1 MRYAVSGTCRVG
13 FGWGEGRRFL
23 HNGHN
28 KRRKMALEG
37 KNHKMGIIARQS
49 IKGAVANYVGVA
61 IGFFVSFFVLTRY
74 LTQEEIGLTR
84 VMVDAALLFSS
95 LAQLGT
101 NASLVRFFP
110 WFKTPSPLR
119 GTPPS
124 KGGERDV
131 LFHSSPSQGE
141 VPEGRRGKKPS
152 QEGIPNHGIFGL
164 SVLVPLAGFC
174 LFALAFLLFREPL
187 LTVYAKNSPLVAD
200 YFYLI
205 PMLTFFALY
214 TTVFETNASVLL
226 RITVPKL
233 VREVGIRL
241 FNLAAYLLYGYDLI
255 SLDVFVWLFC
265 GSYGLAMVLNLM
277 YLRSLGRISFRIDRG
292 FLDRH
297 KVREMARYSLFMT
310 ATVLAGNIPLF
321 NSLFLGAKAGLALTG
336 VYTIASY
343 IANVVEVPYRS
354 LGAISRPVIA
364 TAVKEEDW
372 DEVNRLG
379 KQVSL
384 HQFIVSI
391 SILYLIYINLDTLF
405 ALIPNGADYAAGKS
419 VVLILGLAKVV
430 NSSLSVCTDI
440 LNFSRHYAWS
450 LLYIAILTLAAI
462 GLNSALIGPDG
473 AIEGAASA
481 TLISYLGYFAL
492 LMSHLF
498 WNERRVNVLTWGHLK
513 MVAIMTA
520 LAALYVAWTAIA
532 EPALGMHPLLAAVVR
547 TAILGALLAAAIL
560 GWKVSPTVNAMV
572 KRH

>member
-1 MRYAVSGTCRVG
+1 
-13 FGWGEGRRFL
+13 
-23 HNGHN
+23 
-28 KRRKMALEG
+28 MALEG

-141 VPEGRRGKKPS
+141 VPEGRRGKEPS

-292 FLDRH
+292 FLDRG

-384 HQFIVSI
+384 HQFIVSV

-481 TLISYLGYFAL
+481 TLISYLAYFAL
-492 LMSHLF
+492 LMRHLF

>member
-1 MRYAVSGTCRVG
+1 M
-13 FGWGEGRRFL
+13 
-23 HNGHN
+23 
-28 KRRKMALEG
+28 
-37 KNHKMGIIARQS
+37 MGVIARQS
-49 IKGAVANYVGVA
+49 IKGAMANYLGVA

-101 NASLVRFFP
+101 NASIVRFFP

-141 VPEGRRGKKPS
+141 VPKGRRGKKTS

-164 SVLVPLAGFC
+164 SVLVPLAGFS

-187 LTVYAKNSPLVAD
+187 LTVYAKNSPLIAD
-200 YFYLI
+200 YFYLV

-277 YLRSLGRISFRIDRG
+277 YLRSLGRISFRIDRN
-292 FLDRH
+292 FLDRG
-297 KVREMARYSLFMT
+297 KLREMARYSLFMT

-364 TAVKEEDW
+364 TAVKEEAW
-372 DEVNRLG
+372 AEVNRLG

-405 ALIPNGADYAAGKS
+405 ALIPNGADYATGKS

-440 LNFSRHYAWS
+440 LNFSKHYAWS
-450 LLYIAILTLAAI
+450 LLYIAILTLTAI
-462 GLNSALIGPDG
+462 GLNSALIGPDS
-473 AIEGAASA
+473 AIEGAAGA
-481 TLISYLGYFAL
+481 TLISYMGYFAL
-492 LMSHLF
+492 LMRHL
-498 WNERRVNVLTWGHLK
+498 WVKDVNVLTWGHLK

-520 LAALYVAWTAIA
+520 MAALYVAWTAIA

-547 TAILGALLAAAIL
+547 TAFLGALLAAAIL
-560 GWKVSPTVNAMV
+560 GWKVSPTVNEAV
-572 KRH
+572 KKLKK